1 MDDLDVIRLAVIDNI
16 TRERIARARME
27 VKENFGDGGG
37 DAASG
42 LPGPSSGFPLVRG
55 GAVLREKR
63 LSHGDSPNTGK
74 QDFHGCW
81 LISRRNLCLRKEGWN
96 R

>member
-37 DAASG
+37 GVASG
-42 LPGPSSGFPLVRG
+42 LPGPSIGFPLVRG
-55 GAVLREKR
+55 SSFAGETPVPWKECE
-63 LSHGDSPNTGK
+63 HWQ
-74 QDFHGCW
+74 QDFMGVG
-81 LISRRNLCLRKEGWN
+81 S
-96 R
+96 

>member
-42 LPGPSSGFPLVRG
+42 LPGPSTGFPLVRG
-55 GAVLREKR
+55 AVLREKH
-63 LSHGDSPNTGK
+63 LSHGEGPNTGK
-74 QDFHGCW
+74 QDFMGVG
-81 LISRRNLCLRKEGWN
+81 S
-96 R
+96 

>member
-16 TRERIARARME
+16 TRETIARARME

-42 LPGPSSGFPLVRG
+42 LPGPSTGFPLVRESSFAG
-55 GAVLREKR
+55 ETPVPWRE
-63 LSHGDSPNTGK
+63 SEHWQAG
-74 QDFHGCW
+74 FHGCR

>member
-42 LPGPSSGFPLVRG
+42 LPGPSTGFPLVRG
-55 GAVLREKR
+55 EQFCGRNACPMEKVR
-63 LSHGDSPNTGK
+63 TPA
-74 QDFHGCW
+74 
-81 LISRRNLCLRKEGWN
+81 SRIFMGVGS
-96 R
+96 